1 LSSREVNF
9 DGLVGLTHSYAG
21 LASGNLASAKNA
33 LMASNPK
40 SAALEGL
47 AKMKRLADLGIPK
60 AVLPPHERPDITELR
75 LTGHRGSDA
84 EVLEAAARETPSFLR
99 ACSSAS
105 AMWTANA
112 ATVSPSSDT
121 WDGRVH
127 FTVANMMSHYHRK
140 IEAPTTGR
148 VFRSIFADEGFFHVH
163 DPLPSITAFA
173 DEGAANHT
181 RLARSHADKGLEF
194 FVFGDYTIDADAAA
208 GSPQQLPKRF
218 RARQTY
224 EASRAVAR
232 SHGLDPD
239 AVVYAQQSPEA
250 IDAGVFHNDVIS
262 VGNENVLLYHERAF
276 VGSDEVIERLG
287 ERLGRLGGELRPICI
302 RESEVSLPDAVTTYL
317 FNSQLV
323 TRPDGRMV
331 FITPIECEEHAG
343 VLETLERI
351 IADDNPIDEVLFMN
365 VRQSMRNGG
374 GPACLRLRVV
384 LTDAEIKRLSGRV
397 MLDDRLY
404 GELTDWVNSHYREE
418 LLPDDFAD
426 PQLLAEGRTALD
438 ELTRILDLGSVY
450 PFQLTSTR

>member
-1 LSSREVNF
+1 MNAREVNF

-33 LMASNPK
+33 LQTSNPR

-47 AKMKRLADLGIPK
+47 AKMKKLADLGIPQ
-60 AVLPPHERPDITELR
+60 AVLPPHERPDLTELR

-84 EVLEAAARETPSFLR
+84 EVLEAAAKETPSFLL

-112 ATVSPSSDT
+112 ATVSPSTDT

-127 FTVANMMSHYHRK
+127 ITVANMMSHYHRK

-148 VFRSIFADEGFFHVH
+148 ILRSIFADDGFFCVH
-163 DPLPSITAFA
+163 DPLPSITMFA

-181 RLARSHADKGLEF
+181 RLAKRHGDPGVEF
-194 FVFGDYTIDADAAA
+194 FVFGNYTIDADAAA
-208 GSPQQLPKRF
+208 GSPEQLPKRF

-224 EASRAVAR
+224 EASRAIAR

-239 AVVYAQQSPEA
+239 RIVYAQQSPDA

-262 VGNENVLLYHERAF
+262 VGNENVLMYHAGAF
-276 VGSDEVIERLG
+276 VGSDEVIA
-287 ERLGRLGGELRPICI
+287 ELDRRTKGVGAELIPI
-302 RESEVSLPDAVTTYL
+302 RVDEKQVSLEDAVSTYM

-323 TRPDGRMV
+323 TKPDGKMLFV
-331 FITPIECEEHAG
+331 TPIECQEHDA
-343 VLETLERI
+343 VRETLEAI
-351 IADDNPIDEVLFMN
+351 VATDNPIDEIAYIN

-384 LTDAEIKRLSGRV
+384 LNDAELARLNASV
-397 MLDDRLY
+397 L
-404 GELTDWVNSHYREE
+404 LTDSLYESLVAWVGTHYRDA
-418 LLPDDFAD
+418 LD
-426 PQLLAEGRTALD
+426 PKDLSDPRLLAEGRTALD
-438 ELTRILDLGSVY
+438 ELTQLLGLGSIY
-450 PFQLTSTR
+450 PFQL

>member
-1 LSSREVNF
+1 MNAREVNF

-33 LMASNPK
+33 LQTSNPR

-47 AKMKRLADLGIPK
+47 AKMKKLADLGIPQ
-60 AVLPPHERPDITELR
+60 AVLPPHERPDLTELR

-84 EVLEAAARETPSFLR
+84 EVLEAAAKETPSFLL

-112 ATVSPSSDT
+112 ATVSPSTDT

-127 FTVANMMSHYHRK
+127 ITVANMMSHYHRK
-140 IEAPTTGR
+140 IEAPTSGR
-148 VFRSIFADEGFFHVH
+148 ILRSIFADDGFFCVH
-163 DPLPSITAFA
+163 DPLPSITMFA

-181 RLARSHADKGLEF
+181 RLAKRHGDPGVEF
-194 FVFGDYTIDADAAA
+194 FVFGNYTIDADAAA
-208 GSPQQLPKRF
+208 GSPEQLPKRF

-224 EASRAVAR
+224 EASRAIAR

-239 AVVYAQQSPEA
+239 RIVYAQQSPDA

-262 VGNENVLLYHERAF
+262 VGNENVLMYHAGAF
-276 VGSDEVIERLG
+276 VGSDEVIA
-287 ERLGRLGGELRPICI
+287 ELDRRTKAVGAELIPI
-302 RESEVSLPDAVTTYL
+302 RVDEKQVSLEDAVSTYM

-323 TRPDGRMV
+323 TKPDGKMLFV
-331 FITPIECEEHAG
+331 TPIECQEHDA
-343 VLETLERI
+343 VRETLEAI
-351 IADDNPIDEVLFMN
+351 VATDNPIDEIAYIN

-384 LTDAEIKRLSGRV
+384 LNDAELARLNASV
-397 MLDDRLY
+397 L
-404 GELTDWVNSHYREE
+404 LTDSLYESLVAWVGTHYRDA
-418 LLPDDFAD
+418 LD
-426 PQLLAEGRTALD
+426 PKDLSDPRLLAEGRTALD
-438 ELTRILDLGSVY
+438 ELTQLLGLGSIY
-450 PFQLTSTR
+450 PFQL

>member
-1 LSSREVNF
+1 MNAREVNF

-33 LMASNPK
+33 LQTSNPR

-47 AKMKRLADLGIPK
+47 AKMKKLADLGIPQ
-60 AVLPPHERPDITELR
+60 AVLPPHERPDLTELR

-84 EVLEAAARETPSFLR
+84 EVLEAAAKETPSFLL

-112 ATVSPSSDT
+112 ATVSPSTDT

-127 FTVANMMSHYHRK
+127 ITVANMMSHYHRK

-148 VFRSIFADEGFFHVH
+148 ILRSIFADDGFFCVH
-163 DPLPSITAFA
+163 DPLPSITMFA

-181 RLARSHADKGLEF
+181 RLAKRHGDPGVEF
-194 FVFGDYTIDADAAA
+194 FVFGNYTIDADAAA
-208 GSPQQLPKRF
+208 GSPEQLPKRF

-224 EASRAVAR
+224 EASRAIAR

-239 AVVYAQQSPEA
+239 WIVYAQQSPDA

-262 VGNENVLLYHERAF
+262 VGNENVLMYHAGAF
-276 VGSDEVIERLG
+276 VGSDEVIA
-287 ERLGRLGGELRPICI
+287 ELDRRTKGVGADLIPI
-302 RESEVSLPDAVTTYL
+302 RVDEKQVSLEDAVSTYM

-323 TRPDGRMV
+323 TKPDGKMLFV
-331 FITPIECEEHAG
+331 TPIECQEHNA
-343 VLETLERI
+343 VRETLEAI
-351 IADDNPIDEVLFMN
+351 VATDNPIDEIAYIN

-384 LTDAEIKRLSGRV
+384 LNDAELARLNASV
-397 MLDDRLY
+397 L
-404 GELTDWVNSHYREE
+404 LTDSLYESLVAWVGTHYRDA
-418 LLPDDFAD
+418 LD
-426 PQLLAEGRTALD
+426 PKDLSDPRLLAEGRTALD
-438 ELTRILDLGSVY
+438 ELTQLLGLGSIY
-450 PFQLTSTR
+450 PFQL

>member
-1 LSSREVNF
+1 MNAREVNF

-33 LMASNPK
+33 LQTSNPR

-47 AKMKRLADLGIPK
+47 AKMKKLADLGIPQ
-60 AVLPPHERPDITELR
+60 AVLPPHERPDLTELR

-84 EVLEAAARETPSFLR
+84 EVLEAAAKETPSFLL

-112 ATVSPSSDT
+112 ATVSPSTDT

-127 FTVANMMSHYHRK
+127 ITVANMMSHYHRK

-148 VFRSIFADEGFFHVH
+148 ILRSIFADDGFFCVH
-163 DPLPSITAFA
+163 DPLPSITMFA

-181 RLARSHADKGLEF
+181 RLAKRHGDPGVEF
-194 FVFGDYTIDADAAA
+194 FVFGNYTIDADAAA
-208 GSPQQLPKRF
+208 GSPEQLPKRF

-224 EASRAVAR
+224 EASRAIAR

-239 AVVYAQQSPEA
+239 RIVYAQQSPDA

-262 VGNENVLLYHERAF
+262 VGNENVLMYHAGAF
-276 VGSDEVIERLG
+276 VGSDEVIA
-287 ERLGRLGGELRPICI
+287 ELDRRTKGVGADLIPI
-302 RESEVSLPDAVTTYL
+302 RVDEKQVSLEDAVSTYM

-323 TRPDGRMV
+323 TKPDGKMLFV
-331 FITPIECEEHAG
+331 TPIECQEHDA
-343 VLETLERI
+343 VRETLEAI
-351 IADDNPIDEVLFMN
+351 VATDNPIDEIAYIN

-384 LTDAEIKRLSGRV
+384 LNDAELARLNASV
-397 MLDDRLY
+397 L
-404 GELTDWVNSHYREE
+404 LTDSLYESLVAWVGTHYRDA
-418 LLPDDFAD
+418 LD
-426 PQLLAEGRTALD
+426 PKDLSDPRLLAEGRTALD
-438 ELTRILDLGSVY
+438 ELTQLLGLGSIY
-450 PFQLTSTR
+450 PFQL

>member
-1 LSSREVNF
+1 MNWHEVNF

-33 LMASNPK
+33 RQPSNPR

-47 AKMKRLADLGIPK
+47 SKMKRLADLGIPQ

-84 EVLEAAARETPSFLR
+84 AVLEAAARETPSFLL

-112 ATVSPSSDT
+112 ATVSPSTDT

-127 FTVANMMSHYHRK
+127 ITVANMMSHYHRK

-148 VFRSIFADEGFFHVH
+148 ILRSIFADEGFFSVH
-163 DPLPSITAFA
+163 APLPSITMFA

-181 RLARSHADKGLEF
+181 RLAKSHGEPGVEF
-194 FVFGDYTIDADAAA
+194 FVFGDYTIDAAAA
-208 GSPQQLPKRF
+208 SGSPQQLPKRF

-224 EASRAVAR
+224 EASRAIAR
-232 SHGLDPD
+232 SHGLDPQR
-239 AVVYAQQSPEA
+239 VVYAQQHPEA

-262 VGNENVLLYHERAF
+262 VGNENVLMYHERAF
-276 VGSDEVIERLG
+276 VGCDEVIAELSARMDSLG
-287 ERLGRLGGELRPICI
+287 GRLFPICVKNDQ
-302 RESEVSLPDAVTTYL
+302 VSLEDAVSSYM

-323 TRPDGRMV
+323 TKPDGRMV
-331 FITPIECEEHAG
+331 FVTPVECQEHEG
-343 VLETLERI
+343 VRTALEGIVE
-351 IADDNPIDEVLFMN
+351 ADNPIDEVMYIN

-374 GPACLRLRVV
+374 GPACLRLRIA
-384 LTDAEIKRLSGRV
+384 LNDAELSRLSASV
-397 MLDDRLY
+397 LLDEDLY
-404 GELTDWVNSHYREE
+404 ETLTAWVSTHYRDE
-418 LLPDDFAD
+418 LLPDHLSD
-426 PQLLAEGRTALD
+426 PELLAEGRTALD
-438 ELTRILDLGSVY
+438 KLTGILGLGSIY
-450 PFQLTSTR
+450 PFQL

>member
-1 LSSREVNF
+1 VNAREVNF

-33 LMASNPK
+33 LQTSNPR

-47 AKMKRLADLGIPK
+47 AKMKKLADLGIPQ
-60 AVLPPHERPDITELR
+60 AVLPPHERPDLTELR

-84 EVLEAAARETPSFLR
+84 EVLEAASKETPSFLL

-112 ATVSPSSDT
+112 ATVSPSTDT

-127 FTVANMMSHYHRK
+127 ITVANMMSHYHRK

-148 VFRSIFADEGFFHVH
+148 ILRSIFNDDGFFCVH
-163 DPLPSITAFA
+163 DPLPSITMFA

-181 RLARSHADKGLEF
+181 RLAKQHEDPGVEF

-224 EASRAVAR
+224 EASRAIAR
-232 SHGLDPD
+232 SHGLDPERI
-239 AVVYAQQSPEA
+239 VYAQQAPDA

-262 VGNENVLLYHERAF
+262 VGNENVLMYHAGAF
-276 VGSDEVIERLG
+276 VGSDEVI
-287 ERLGRLGGELRPICI
+287 GELDKRMKALGAGLVPIRI
-302 RESEVSLPDAVTTYL
+302 DEKQISLEDAVSTYM

-323 TRPDGRMV
+323 TKPDGKMLFV
-331 FITPIECEEHAG
+331 TPLECQEHDA
-343 VLETLERI
+343 VRETLESI
-351 IADDNPIDEVLFMN
+351 VAADNPIDEIAYIN

-384 LTDAEIKRLSGRV
+384 LNDAELARLTASV
-397 MLDDRLY
+397 L
-404 GELTDWVNSHYREE
+404 LTDSLYESLVAWVGTHYRDA
-418 LLPDDFAD
+418 LD
-426 PQLLAEGRTALD
+426 PEDLSDPRLLAEGRTALD
-438 ELTRILDLGSVY
+438 ELTQLLGLGSIY
-450 PFQLTSTR
+450 PFQL

>member
-1 LSSREVNF
+1 VNAREVNF

-33 LMASNPK
+33 LQTSNPR

-47 AKMKRLADLGIPK
+47 AKMKKLADLGIPQ
-60 AVLPPHERPDITELR
+60 AVLPPHERPDLTELR

-84 EVLEAAARETPSFLR
+84 EVLEAAAKETPSFLL

-112 ATVSPSSDT
+112 ATVSPSTDT

-127 FTVANMMSHYHRK
+127 ITVANMMSHYHRK

-148 VFRSIFADEGFFHVH
+148 ILRSIFADDGFFCVH
-163 DPLPSITAFA
+163 DPLPSITMFA

-181 RLARSHADKGLEF
+181 RLAKRHGDPGVEF
-194 FVFGDYTIDADAAA
+194 FVFGNYTIDADAAA
-208 GSPQQLPKRF
+208 GSPEQLPKRF

-224 EASRAVAR
+224 EASRAIAR

-239 AVVYAQQSPEA
+239 RIVYAQQSPDA

-262 VGNENVLLYHERAF
+262 VGNENVLMYHAGAF
-276 VGSDEVIERLG
+276 VGSDEVIA
-287 ERLGRLGGELRPICI
+287 ELDRRTKGVGAELIPI
-302 RESEVSLPDAVTTYL
+302 RVDEKQVSLEDAVATYM

-323 TRPDGRMV
+323 TKPDGKMLFV
-331 FITPIECEEHAG
+331 TPIECQEHDA
-343 VLETLERI
+343 VRETLEAI
-351 IADDNPIDEVLFMN
+351 VATDNPIDEIAYIN

-384 LTDAEIKRLSGRV
+384 LNDAELARLNASV
-397 MLDDRLY
+397 L
-404 GELTDWVNSHYREE
+404 LTDSLYESLVAWVGTHYRDA
-418 LLPDDFAD
+418 LD
-426 PQLLAEGRTALD
+426 PKDLSDPRLLAEGRTALD
-438 ELTRILDLGSVY
+438 ELTQLLGLGSIY
-450 PFQLTSTR
+450 PFQL

>member
-1 LSSREVNF
+1 MRSREVNF

-21 LASGNLASAKNA
+21 LASGNIASAKNA
-33 LMASNPK
+33 LQTSNPQ

-47 AKMKRLADLGIPK
+47 GKMKKLADLGIPQ
-60 AVLPPHERPDITELR
+60 AVLPPHERPDLTELR

-84 EVLEAAARETPSFLR
+84 EVLEAAARETPSFLL

-127 FTVANMMSHYHRK
+127 ITVANMMSHYHRK

-148 VFRSIFADEGFFHVH
+148 ILRSIFADEGFFAVH
-163 DPLPSITAFA
+163 DPLPSITMFA

-181 RLARSHADKGLEF
+181 RLAKEHSEPGVEF
-194 FVFGDYTIDADAAA
+194 FVFGDYTIDAAAA
-208 GSPQQLPKRF
+208 SGSPQQLPKRF

-224 EASRAVAR
+224 EACRAIAR
-232 SHGLDPD
+232 SHGLDPERI
-239 AVVYAQQSPEA
+239 VYAQQHPEA

-262 VGNENVLLYHERAF
+262 VGNETVLMYHERAF
-276 VGSDEVIERLG
+276 VGSDEVIAE
-287 ERLGRLGGELRPICI
+287 LGRRMSAIGSDFVPICVT
-302 RESEVSLPDAVTTYL
+302 EDQVSLEDAVNTYM

-323 TRPDGRMV
+323 TKPDGRMLFV
-331 FITPIECEEHAG
+331 TPIECQEHDG
-343 VLETLERI
+343 VRRSLERI
-351 IADDNPIDEVLFMN
+351 VGEDNPIDEVAYIN

-384 LTDAEIKRLSGRV
+384 LSDAEIARISASV
-397 MLDDRLY
+397 MLTDDLY
-404 GELTDWVNSHYREE
+404 DTLVQWVKAHYRDA
-418 LLPDDFAD
+418 LD
-426 PQLLAEGRTALD
+426 PKDLSDPCLLAEGRTALD
-438 ELTRILDLGSVY
+438 ELTRILDLGSIY
-450 PFQLTSTR
+450 PFQL

>member
-1 LSSREVNF
+1 MNAREVNF

-33 LMASNPK
+33 LQTSNPR

-47 AKMKRLADLGIPK
+47 AKMKKLADLGIPQ
-60 AVLPPHERPDITELR
+60 AVLPPHERPDLTELR

-84 EVLEAAARETPSFLR
+84 EVLEAAAKETPSFLL

-112 ATVSPSSDT
+112 ATVSPSTDT

-127 FTVANMMSHYHRK
+127 ITVANMMSHYHRK

-148 VFRSIFADEGFFHVH
+148 ILRSIFADDGFFCVH
-163 DPLPSITAFA
+163 DPLPSITMFA

-181 RLARSHADKGLEF
+181 RLAKRHQDPGVEF
-194 FVFGDYTIDADAAA
+194 FVFGNYTIDADAAA
-208 GSPQQLPKRF
+208 GSPEQLPKRF

-224 EASRAVAR
+224 EASRAIAR

-239 AVVYAQQSPEA
+239 RIVYAQQSPDA

-262 VGNENVLLYHERAF
+262 VGNENVLMYHAGAF
-276 VGSDEVIERLG
+276 VGSDEVIA
-287 ERLGRLGGELRPICI
+287 ELDRRMKAVGAEFVPI
-302 RESEVSLPDAVTTYL
+302 RVDEKQVSLEDAVSTYM

-323 TRPDGRMV
+323 TKPDGKMLFV
-331 FITPIECEEHAG
+331 TPIECREHDA
-343 VLETLERI
+343 VRETLEAI
-351 IADDNPIDEVLFMN
+351 VAADNPIDEIAYIN

-384 LTDAEIKRLSGRV
+384 LNDAELARLNASV
-397 MLDDRLY
+397 L
-404 GELTDWVNSHYREE
+404 LTDSLYESLVAWVGTHYRDA
-418 LLPDDFAD
+418 LD
-426 PQLLAEGRTALD
+426 PKDLSDPRLLAEGRTALD
-438 ELTRILDLGSVY
+438 ELTQLLGLGSIY
-450 PFQLTSTR
+450 PFQL

>member
-1 LSSREVNF
+1 MNSREVNF

-21 LASGNLASAKNA
+21 LASGNIASAKNA
-33 LMASNPK
+33 LQTSNPR

-47 AKMKRLADLGIPK
+47 AKMKKLADLGIPQG
-60 AVLPPHERPDITELR
+60 VLPPHERPDLTELR

-84 EVLEAAARETPSFLR
+84 EVLEAAARETPSFLL

-112 ATVSPSSDT
+112 ATVSPSTDT

-148 VFRSIFADEGFFHVH
+148 ILRSIFNDEGFFCVH
-163 DPLPSITAFA
+163 DPLPSITMFA

-181 RLARSHADKGLEF
+181 RLAKDHSEPGIEF
-194 FVFGDYTIDADAAA
+194 FVFGNYTIDANAAA
-208 GSPQQLPKRF
+208 GSPQPLPKRF

-224 EASRAVAR
+224 EASRAIAR
-232 SHGLDPD
+232 SHGLHPD
-239 AVVYAQQSPEA
+239 RIVYAQQHPEA

-262 VGNENVLLYHERAF
+262 VGNQNVLMYHERAF
-276 VGSDEVIERLG
+276 VGSDEVITELNSRMEALG
-287 ERLGRLGGELRPICI
+287 TELIPICVT
-302 RESEVSLPDAVTTYL
+302 EDQVSLEDAVNTYL

-323 TRPDGRMV
+323 TKPDGSMLFV
-331 FITPIECEEHAG
+331 TPIECQEHDG
-343 VLETLERI
+343 VRATLESI
-351 IADDNPIDEVLFMN
+351 VAADNPINEIAYMN

-384 LTDAEIKRLSGRV
+384 LNDAELARLSASV
-397 MLDDRLY
+397 LLTEKLY
-404 GELTDWVNSHYREE
+404 ESLVDWVGRHYRDE
-418 LLPDDFAD
+418 LKPQDLAD

-438 ELTRILDLGSVY
+438 ELTQLLGLGNIY
-450 PFQLTSTR
+450 PFQL

>member
-1 LSSREVNF
+1 MNAREVNF

-33 LMASNPK
+33 LQTSNPR

-47 AKMKRLADLGIPK
+47 AKMKKLADLGIPQ
-60 AVLPPHERPDITELR
+60 AVLPPHERPDLTELR

-84 EVLEAAARETPSFLR
+84 EVLEAASKETPSFLL

-112 ATVSPSSDT
+112 ATVSPSTDT

-127 FTVANMMSHYHRK
+127 ITVANMMSHYHRK

-148 VFRSIFADEGFFHVH
+148 ILRSIFNDDGFFCVH
-163 DPLPSITAFA
+163 DPLPSITMFA

-181 RLARSHADKGLEF
+181 RLAKQHEDPGVEF

-224 EASRAVAR
+224 EASRAIAR
-232 SHGLDPD
+232 SHGLDPERI
-239 AVVYAQQSPEA
+239 VYAQQAPDA

-262 VGNENVLLYHERAF
+262 VGNENVLMYHAGAF
-276 VGSDEVIERLG
+276 VGSDEVIGVLDKRMKALG
-287 ERLGRLGGELRPICI
+287 ADLVPIRI
-302 RESEVSLPDAVTTYL
+302 DEKQISLEDAVSTYM

-323 TRPDGRMV
+323 TKPDGKMLFV
-331 FITPIECEEHAG
+331 TPIECQEHDA
-343 VLETLERI
+343 VRETLESI
-351 IADDNPIDEVLFMN
+351 VAADNPIDEIAYIN

-384 LTDAEIKRLSGRV
+384 LNDAELARLTASV
-397 MLDDRLY
+397 L
-404 GELTDWVNSHYREE
+404 LTDSLYESLVAWVGTHYRDA
-418 LLPDDFAD
+418 LD
-426 PQLLAEGRTALD
+426 PEDLSDPRLLAEGRTALD
-438 ELTRILDLGSVY
+438 ELTQLLGLGSIY
-450 PFQLTSTR
+450 PFQL

>member
-1 LSSREVNF
+1 MNAREVNF

-33 LMASNPK
+33 LQTSNPR

-47 AKMKRLADLGIPK
+47 AKMKKLADLGIPQ
-60 AVLPPHERPDITELR
+60 AVLPPHERPDLTELR

-84 EVLEAAARETPSFLR
+84 EVLEAASKETPSFLL

-112 ATVSPSSDT
+112 ATVSPSTDT

-127 FTVANMMSHYHRK
+127 ITVANMMSHYHRK

-148 VFRSIFADEGFFHVH
+148 ILRSIFNDDGFFCVH
-163 DPLPSITAFA
+163 DPLPSITMFA

-181 RLARSHADKGLEF
+181 RLAKQHEDPGVEF

-224 EASRAVAR
+224 EASRAIAR
-232 SHGLDPD
+232 SHGLDPERI
-239 AVVYAQQSPEA
+239 VYAQQAPDA

-262 VGNENVLLYHERAF
+262 VGNENVLMYHAGAF
-276 VGSDEVIERLG
+276 VGSDEVI
-287 ERLGRLGGELRPICI
+287 GELDKRMKALGAGLVPIRI
-302 RESEVSLPDAVTTYL
+302 DEKQISLEDAVSTYM

-323 TRPDGRMV
+323 TKPDGKMLFV
-331 FITPIECEEHAG
+331 TPLECQEHDA
-343 VLETLERI
+343 VRETLESI
-351 IADDNPIDEVLFMN
+351 VAADNPIDEIAYIN

-384 LTDAEIKRLSGRV
+384 LNDAELARLTASV
-397 MLDDRLY
+397 L
-404 GELTDWVNSHYREE
+404 LTDSLYESLVAWVGTHYRDA
-418 LLPDDFAD
+418 LD
-426 PQLLAEGRTALD
+426 PEDLSDPRLLAEGRTALD
-438 ELTRILDLGSVY
+438 ELTQLLGLGSIY
-450 PFQLTSTR
+450 PFQL

>member
-1 LSSREVNF
+1 MNAREVNF

-33 LMASNPK
+33 LQTSNPR

-47 AKMKRLADLGIPK
+47 AKMKKLADLGIPQ
-60 AVLPPHERPDITELR
+60 AVLPPHERPDLTELR

-84 EVLEAAARETPSFLR
+84 EVLEAAAKETPSFLL

-112 ATVSPSSDT
+112 ATVSPSTDT

-127 FTVANMMSHYHRK
+127 ITVANMMSHYHRK

-148 VFRSIFADEGFFHVH
+148 ILRSIFADDGFFCVH
-163 DPLPSITAFA
+163 DPLPSITMFA

-181 RLARSHADKGLEF
+181 RLAKRHGDPGVEF
-194 FVFGDYTIDADAAA
+194 FVFGNYTIDADAAA
-208 GSPQQLPKRF
+208 GSPEQLPKRF

-224 EASRAVAR
+224 EASRAIAR

-239 AVVYAQQSPEA
+239 RIVYAQQSPDA

-262 VGNENVLLYHERAF
+262 VGNENVLMYHAGAF
-276 VGSDEVIERLG
+276 VGSDEVIA
-287 ERLGRLGGELRPICI
+287 ELDRRTKGVGAEFIPI
-302 RESEVSLPDAVTTYL
+302 RVDEKQVSLEDAVSTYM

-323 TRPDGRMV
+323 TKPDGKMLFV
-331 FITPIECEEHAG
+331 TPIECQEHDA
-343 VLETLERI
+343 VRETLEAI
-351 IADDNPIDEVLFMN
+351 VATDNPIDEIAYIN

-384 LTDAEIKRLSGRV
+384 LNDAELARLNASV
-397 MLDDRLY
+397 L
-404 GELTDWVNSHYREE
+404 LTDSLYESLVAWVGTHYRDA
-418 LLPDDFAD
+418 LD
-426 PQLLAEGRTALD
+426 PKDLSDPRLLAEGRTALD
-438 ELTRILDLGSVY
+438 ELTQLLGLGSIY
-450 PFQLTSTR
+450 PFQL

>member
-1 LSSREVNF
+1 MNAREVNF

-33 LMASNPK
+33 LQTSNPR

-47 AKMKRLADLGIPK
+47 AKMKKLADLGIPQ
-60 AVLPPHERPDITELR
+60 AVLPPHERPDLTELR

-84 EVLEAAARETPSFLR
+84 EVLEAAAKETPSFLL

-112 ATVSPSSDT
+112 ATVSPSTDT

-127 FTVANMMSHYHRK
+127 ITVANMMSHYHRK

-148 VFRSIFADEGFFHVH
+148 ILRSIFADDGFFCVH
-163 DPLPSITAFA
+163 DPLPSITMFA

-181 RLARSHADKGLEF
+181 RLAKRHGDPGVEF
-194 FVFGDYTIDADAAA
+194 FVFGNYTIDADAAA
-208 GSPQQLPKRF
+208 GSPEQLPKRF

-224 EASRAVAR
+224 EASRAIAR

-239 AVVYAQQSPEA
+239 RIVYAQQSPDA

-262 VGNENVLLYHERAF
+262 VGNENVLMYHAGAF
-276 VGSDEVIERLG
+276 VGSDEVIA
-287 ERLGRLGGELRPICI
+287 ELDRRTKGVGAELIPI
-302 RESEVSLPDAVTTYL
+302 RVDEKQVSLEDAVATYM

-323 TRPDGRMV
+323 TKPDGKMLFV
-331 FITPIECEEHAG
+331 TPIECQEHDA
-343 VLETLERI
+343 VRETLEAI
-351 IADDNPIDEVLFMN
+351 VATDNPIDEIAYIN

-384 LTDAEIKRLSGRV
+384 LNDAELARLNASV
-397 MLDDRLY
+397 L
-404 GELTDWVNSHYREE
+404 LTDSLYESLVAWVGTHYRDA
-418 LLPDDFAD
+418 LD
-426 PQLLAEGRTALD
+426 PKDLSDPRLLAEGRTALD
-438 ELTRILDLGSVY
+438 ELTQLLGLGSIY
-450 PFQLTSTR
+450 PFQL

>member
-1 LSSREVNF
+1 MDSREVNF

-21 LASGNLASAKNA
+21 LASGNIASAKNA
-33 LMASNPK
+33 LQTSNPR

-47 AKMKRLADLGIPK
+47 AKMKKLADLGIPQG
-60 AVLPPHERPDITELR
+60 VLPPHERPDLTELR

-84 EVLEAAARETPSFLR
+84 EVLEAAARETPSFLL

-112 ATVSPSSDT
+112 ATVSPSADT

-148 VFRSIFADEGFFHVH
+148 ILRSIFADEGFFAVH
-163 DPLPSITAFA
+163 DPLPSITMFA

-181 RLARSHADKGLEF
+181 RLARDHSEPGVEF
-194 FVFGDYTIDADAAA
+194 FVFGDYTIDAAAA
-208 GSPQQLPKRF
+208 SGSPQQLPKRF

-224 EASRAVAR
+224 EASRAIAR
-232 SHGLDPD
+232 SHGLDPERI
-239 AVVYAQQSPEA
+239 VYAQQHPDA

-262 VGNENVLLYHERAF
+262 VGNQNVLLYHERAF
-276 VGSDEVIERLG
+276 VGSDEVIAELG
-287 ERLGRLGGELRPICI
+287 KRMDMLGAEFVPICVT
-302 RESEVSLPDAVTTYL
+302 EDQVSLEDAVNTYL

-323 TRPDGRMV
+323 TKPDGKMLFV
-331 FITPIECEEHAG
+331 TPVECEEHDDVRTA
-343 VLETLERI
+343 LE
-351 IADDNPIDEVLFMN
+351 AVVAADNPIDEIAFIN

-384 LTDAEIKRLSGRV
+384 LNDAELARLSASV
-397 MLDDRLY
+397 L
-404 GELTDWVNSHYREE
+404 LTDELYRSLVDWVGRHYRDA
-418 LLPDDFAD
+418 LNPAD
-426 PQLLAEGRTALD
+426 LSDPKLLAEGRTALD
-438 ELTRILDLGSVY
+438 ELTRILGLGSIY
-450 PFQLTSTR
+450 PFQL